1 MRNMLLCLVLLPA
14 MWLGGC
20 AEPIANIGI
29 GAGVGAALSNTF
41 AGAKADL
48 VRREQ
53 ELIARYNQGVEIGME
68 QRHLDEIEI
77 AINDV
82 RATKQTVETGESLLS
97 VDWQDPKAI
106 SSVIGLATLA
116 VMGWFNR
123 KKLKSTTAELK
134 GKTAAINKFT
144 GVSTPETACLLHD
157 IVKDKL
163 SENS

>member
-1 MRNMLLCLVLLPA
+1 MRKIMLYVIASLA
-14 MWLGGC
+14 IWTGGC

-48 VRREQ
+48 ARREQ
-53 ELIARYNQGVEIGME
+53 ELIARYNQGVDIGME

-97 VDWQDPKAI
+97 VDWQDPKAV
-106 SSVIGLATLA
+106 SSVIGLATLT

-123 KKLKSTTAELK
+123 KKLKAATTDLA
-134 GKTAAINKFT
+134 GKNAAISKFQ
-144 GVSTPETACLLHD
+144 GVSSPEVAGQLHE
-157 IVKDKL
+157 IIKEKTNT
-163 SENS
+163 S

>member
-97 VDWQDPKAI
+97 VNWQDPKAV
-106 SSVIGLATLA
+106 SSVIGLATLT

-123 KKLKSTTAELK
+123 KKLKATTLELS
-134 GKTAAINKFT
+134 GKNAAISKFQ
-144 GVSTPETACLLHD
+144 GVSSPEVAGQLHE
-157 IVKDKL
+157 IIKEKTNT
-163 SENS
+163 S